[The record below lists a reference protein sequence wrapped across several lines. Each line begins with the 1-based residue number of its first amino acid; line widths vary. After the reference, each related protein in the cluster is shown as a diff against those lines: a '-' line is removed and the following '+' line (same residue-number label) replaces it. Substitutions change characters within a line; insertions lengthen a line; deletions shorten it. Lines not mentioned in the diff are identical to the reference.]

1 MRWESGGI
9 LTERKEEFE
18 NRYREYE
25 IPWYLQRTEKKKV
38 VVAATIGCR
47 KKKGGGGDFLS
58 LLKILFVAYPE
69 EEREKLI
76 AII

>member
-47 KKKGGGGDFLS
+47 GKKRGGGNFLS
-58 LLKILFVAYPE
+58 LLKILFVTYPE